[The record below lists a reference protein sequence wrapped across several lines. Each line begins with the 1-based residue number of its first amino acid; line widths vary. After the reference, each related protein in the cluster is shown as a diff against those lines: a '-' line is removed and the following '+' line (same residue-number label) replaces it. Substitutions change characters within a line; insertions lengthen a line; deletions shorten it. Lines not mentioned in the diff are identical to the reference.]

1 VLVLGLSVY
10 VVNCA
15 AGLAAQLGR
24 VRLGVWHH
32 VLYAVVFATT
42 VAALIFAFH
51 PALLLTTLVL
61 AVFPRARPRT
71 ISHPALAVLGLLG
84 YLLALFLPAI
94 GFV

>member
-1 VLVLGLSVY
+1 VLIFGFSVY

-15 AGLAAQLGR
+15 AGLAAQLGL

-32 VLYAVVFATT
+32 VLYAAVFAAAI
-42 VAALIFAFH
+42 AALVFAFH
-51 PALLLTTLVL
+51 PALLLTIVVL

-71 ISHPALAVLGLLG
+71 LSHPALAVLGLVG
-84 YLLALFLPAI
+84 YLLAFFLRP